1 MSGAA
6 WVAFYMG
13 SLLIILGIGVW
24 IMYGRNKGQK

>member
-24 IMYGRNKGQK
+24 ILYVRNKREK